1 MRKSDAVVLF
11 EDATLVGD
19 ERERIKN
26 MVESC
31 SLEDLSESS
40 SRFAGRFL
48 PTRTLFR
55 TMG

>member
-11 EDATLVGD
+11 EYATLVEE

-31 SLEDLSESS
+31 SLEDLSESL
-40 SRFAGRFL
+40 SRIAGR
-48 PTRTLFR
+48 
-55 TMG
+55 